1 VAQLAEVAHLSDL
14 RHHLKLLESEG
25 KLVRIKRQINK
36 DTELMPFVRLQFR
49 GLPEEGR
56 KAFLFENVTDAKGRR
71 YGIPVAVGI
80 MAASRQ
86 IYALSMGCE
95 IGRLREKWAAA
106 MQNPLPTRR
115 VDSGRVHEVVITG
128 NDLLKDGDG
137 IERIPVPISTPG
149 YDIAPYSTATHWHT
163 ADPETGIR
171 NVGNYRSQFKAKDR
185 LGIFVHPTQHIR
197 MHWEKYRKLGRPMPA
212 ALVMGGPPSV
222 AHTAVAKLPY
232 GMDELAV
239 SGALDGEPL
248 DVVRCKTVPIEVP
261 ANAEIV
267 IEGEV
272 DTEYLEPEAPFG
284 EYTGYMGDRVLN
296 PFLHVTAV
304 TMRKDA
310 IYHAIISQMPPSESS
325 MIRQVA
331 NEGVYY
337 KFLKHDC
344 NIPSVL
350 DVAFLESGGSWQYCV
365 IQMKK
370 TNPSQPWQVLN
381 AAVALDPTL
390 AKILVAVD
398 EDIDP
403 RDSDSVNWAL
413 SFRMQPHLDTR
424 ITMGK
429 ASMLDHSSA
438 PPGTITHEGMAFPQ
452 PRGTS
457 AILIDATRKWP
468 YPPVALPR
476 KQYMERAL
484 ELWQAEG
491 LPKLALKAPW
501 YGYDLGYWDPEFA
514 EEAELAL
521 RGDHYKTG
529 AKLAGRRRRAA
540 GGFDH
545 PGSEGAFPVR
555 GGTG

>member
-1 VAQLAEVAHLSDL
+1 MAHLTHVAHLRNL
-14 RHHLKLLESEG
+14 RHHITLLESAG
-25 KLVRIKRQINK
+25 KLVRIKRPINK

-49 GLPEEGR
+49 GLPEEQR
-56 KAFLFENVTDAKGRR
+56 KAFLFENVTDVKGRR
-71 YGIPVAVGI
+71 YGIPVVVGI
-80 MAASRQ
+80 MAGSRQ

-95 IGRLREKWAAA
+95 IGQLREKWVNA
-106 MQNPLPTRR
+106 MQTPLPPRR
-115 VDSGRVHEVVITG
+115 VETGPVHEVVVTG
-128 NDLLKDGDG
+128 DDLLRDGDG
-137 IERIPVPISTPG
+137 IERIPVPLSTPG
-149 YDIAPYSTATHWHT
+149 YDNAPYSTATHWHT
-163 ADPETGIR
+163 VDPETGIR
-171 NVGNYRSQFKAKDR
+171 NVGNYRSQIKAKDR

-197 MHWEKYRKLGRPMPA
+197 VHWEKYKKRGTPMPA

-222 AHTAVAKLPY
+222 AHTACAKLPY

-239 SGALDGEPL
+239 AGALDGEPL
-248 DVVRCKTVPIEVP
+248 EVVRCKTVPIEVP
-261 ANAEIV
+261 ADAEIV
-267 IEGEV
+267 VEGEM

-284 EYTGYMGDRVLN
+284 EFCGYMGDRVLN
-296 PFLHVTAV
+296 PFLRVTAV

-325 MIRQVA
+325 KIRQIA

-350 DVAFLESGGSWQYCV
+350 DVAFLESGGSWEYCV

-370 TNPSQPWQVLN
+370 TNPSQPWQALN
-381 AAVALDPTL
+381 AAVAFDPTMV
-390 AKILVAVD
+390 KIAIAVD

-403 RDSDSVNWAL
+403 RDPDSVNWAL

-429 ASMLDHSSA
+429 ASMLDHSAA
-438 PPGTITHEGMAFPQ
+438 PPGTITHESLAFPP

-457 AILIDATRKWP
+457 AIMIDATRKWA

-484 ELWQAEG
+484 ELWEAEG

-501 YGYDLGYWDPEFA
+501 YGYELGYWEAEFA
-514 EEAELAL
+514 GEAELAL
-521 RGDHYKTG
+521 RGDYYKTG
-529 AKLAGRRRRAA
+529 AKLAERRRK
-540 GGFDH
+540 
-545 PGSEGAFPVR
+545 V
-555 GGTG
+555 